1 MAHVSIEA
9 DLKTYLLT
17 QATVTAW
24 IGTGANARIYWT
36 TAPDAMPENETY
48 PYIVYFTVAANGEL
62 QYLGTRSSETLVQF
76 SIFDTHPYNG
86 LTLANAVFDALNA
99 YHGKPGSK
107 KIYYISANGPRVLRD
122 PDYDNIYH
130 YIVDATVDYER

>member
-1 MAHVSIEA
+1 MAHASIEK
-9 DLKTYLLT
+9 DLETYLLT
-17 QATVTAW
+17 QTSVTSW

-36 TAPDAMPENETY
+36 NAPDSVASSESY

-86 LTLANAVFDALNA
+86 LTLANAVFDAMSA
-99 YHGKPGSK
+99 YHGTPGDK
-107 KIYYISANGPRVLRD
+107 TIYYISANGPRVFRD
-122 PDYDNIYH
+122 PDYDNLYH
-130 YIVDATVDYER
+130 YVVDVTVDYER